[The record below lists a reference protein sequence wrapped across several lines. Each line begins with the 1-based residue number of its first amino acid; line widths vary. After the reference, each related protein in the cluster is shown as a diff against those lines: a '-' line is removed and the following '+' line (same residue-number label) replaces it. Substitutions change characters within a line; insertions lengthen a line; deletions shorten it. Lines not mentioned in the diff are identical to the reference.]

1 MSRETNKTCV
11 SGVEEHRS
19 PLQIG
24 SVLHNKTEKKENM
37 YGKSYTLQPL

>member
-11 SGVEEHRS
+11 SGVEERRS
-19 PLQIG
+19 LHQIV

-37 YGKSYTLQPL
+37 YGKSYTVQPL